1 MDENTIPEIQRT
13 NLGNVVLMLKSLG
26 INDLI
31 HFDFMD
37 PPPAETIIRA
47 LEQLYALGALNDEGD
62 LTKLGRKMAEFPLDP
77 MLSKTCIMAEHY
89 KCVDQVLT
97 ISAMLSVGNTVFFR
111 PKEKQ
116 IHADNSKKNFDRPG
130 GDHITLLNV
139 FE

>member
-47 LEQLYALGALNDEGD
+47 LEQLYALG
-62 LTKLGRKMAEFPLDP
+62 AEFPLDP